1 MLLVNFMWWL
11 LLVNIVSNAKMIIS
25 NYSHEYSKYNNIL
38 IYHVLRYWKEFSS
51 IDMDMELSDNTHE
64 CQFIPETLF
73 TRLLF
78 KYNHGLF

>member
-1 MLLVNFMWWL
+1 
-11 LLVNIVSNAKMIIS
+11 MIIS

-51 IDMDMELSDNTHE
+51 IDMDIELSGHTHE

>member
-1 MLLVNFMWWL
+1 
-11 LLVNIVSNAKMIIS
+11 MIIS
-25 NYSHEYSKYNNIL
+25 KYSHEYSKYNNIL
-38 IYHVLRYWKEFSS
+38 IYHVLRCWKEFSS
-51 IDMDMELSDNTHE
+51 IDMDMELSGHTHE

>member
-1 MLLVNFMWWL
+1 
-11 LLVNIVSNAKMIIS
+11 MIIS
-25 NYSHEYSKYNNIL
+25 KYSHEYLKYNNIL
-38 IYHVLRYWKEFSS
+38 IYHVSRYWKEFSS
-51 IDMDMELSDNTHE
+51 IDMEMELSDNTHE